1 MFNAYIHCK
10 PDGTPFYIGKGSN
23 DRWNYL
29 SESWR
34 NEYHKRIV
42 KKYGKE
48 NILKGKLDCSTE
60 QIAFD
65 LERGLIKC
73 LKRQGIKL
81 ANFTD
86 GGEGMSGLSPS
97 EETRKK
103 LSLALKGRQKSKE
116 HIEKVALS
124 NRGKKLT
131 QEQKDAVARAR
142 LGTKHSSET
151 ILKMSLSSK
160 GKPKSESHRLNILMA
175 IKNQPKVICP
185 HCNKSGA
192 VRVMGRWHFNNCKQ
206 LPKEEKDGA
215 A

>member
-10 PDGTPFYIGKGSN
+10 PDGTPFYVGKGSN

-42 KKYGKE
+42 KKYRKE

-60 QIAFD
+60 EIAFD

-97 EETRKK
+97 EETRRK
-103 LSLALKGRQKSKE
+103 LSLALKNKPKSIE
-116 HIEKVALS
+116 HCLKVGIA
-124 NRGKKLT
+124 NKGKKLS
-131 QEQKDAVARAR
+131 QEHKQAVSKAR
-142 LGTKHSSET
+142 LGTKYFAET
-151 ILKMSLSSK
+151 RLKMSLASK

-192 VRVMGRWHFNNCKQ
+192 VRSMGRWHFNNCKQ
-206 LPKEEKDGA
+206 LPKKEKDEA
-215 A
+215 